1 MNSIFT
7 PEGHQD
13 IISRINTLDEN
24 TQANW
29 GKMNVEQMLKHCQLP
44 LNVATEKDTM
54 KVKAGFLKRFI
65 FKSFIK
71 PHMYNDKPWKPNLKT
86 LKEFVITDAQVFA
99 TEKEKLT
106 TLVNEFANKKDN
118 TNWPTH
124 PLFGDFT
131 TEQRGKMQY
140 KHLDHH
146 LKQFGV

>member
-7 PEGHQD
+7 TEGHQE
-13 IISRINTLDEN
+13 IINRVSNLNEN

-29 GKMNVEQMLKHCQLP
+29 GKMNVAQMLKHCQLP
-44 LNVATEKDTM
+44 LDVATQKKEM
-54 KVKAGFLKRFI
+54 EAKAGFLKRFV

-86 LKEFVITDAQVFA
+86 PKEFVITNTNTF
-99 TEKEKLT
+99 TSEKENLT